1 MWYSVARL
9 ALLAAC
15 AVGLWLVG
23 LHPVAAVVAGA
34 LVAWGVSYVVLSR
47 PRDAAARY
55 LAARA
60 GRRRRGE
67 TTGLAARI
75 RDDAAAEDAAAA
87 RAVDVAQAESR
98 PDAAQSASPSPS
110 STP

>member
-9 ALLAAC
+9 ALIAAC
-15 AVGLWLVG
+15 AVGLSLAG
-23 LHPVAAVVAGA
+23 LHPVAAVVVGA
-34 LVAWGVSYVVLSR
+34 LLAWGLSYVLLSR

-60 GRRRRGE
+60 DRRRRGE
-67 TTGLAARI
+67 TSGLAARI
-75 RDDAAAEDAAAA
+75 RDDAAAEDAA
-87 RAVDVAQAESR
+87 VDGMQA
-98 PDAAQSASPSPS
+98 DGQSASPSPS